1 MRYKYYTADV
11 FSDRP
16 FGGNQLAVFP
26 DGRDLVSAQM
36 QAVARE
42 FNISETVF
50 VFPPKDSANTRRLR
64 IFTPG
69 AELPFA
75 GHPTVGAAVVLAAIG
90 ELALDANPVNIVFE
104 EGAGPVA
111 VSIELVD
118 GRPVIA
124 KLTAPKLPEFGPPP
138 PSSSKLAAMLSL
150 AESDLLSADNAPHA
164 VSCGVPFLFVPLRDR
179 KAVARARVKKELWE
193 SLLSSYWAPSIFVF
207 SYDAQLP
214 GSDLHA
220 RMFAPNLG
228 VDEDPATGSAVAA
241 LGGYLGVRGN
251 ADKDYACWIIEQG
264 FEMQRPSILEL
275 EVFKQD
281 GEITKI
287 QVGGAAVLVSEGTMN
302 IPVGSDIG

>member
-11 FSDRP
+11 FSDRA

-26 DGRDLVSAQM
+26 DAHGLESAQM

-50 VFPPKDSANTRRLR
+50 VLPPKDSTNTRRLR

-75 GHPTVGAAVVLAAIG
+75 GHPTVGTAVVLAAIG
-90 ELALDANPVNIVFE
+90 ELALDTNPVNIVFE

-111 VSIELVD
+111 VSIALVD
-118 GRPVIA
+118 KRPVSA
-124 KLTAPKLPEFGPPP
+124 KLTAPQLPKFGPPP
-138 PSSSKLAAMLSL
+138 PSSSDLAAMLSL
-150 AESDLLSADNAPHA
+150 AESDVLGADNAPQA
-164 VSCGVPFLFVPLRDR
+164 VSCGTQFLFVPLRDR
-179 KAVARARVKKELWE
+179 QAVARARVKRELWE
-193 SLLSSYWAPSIFVF
+193 PLLSSYWAPSIFVF
-207 SYDAQLP
+207 SYDAQLQS
-214 GSDLHA
+214 SDLHA

-241 LGGYLGVRGN
+241 LGGYLGVRDK
-251 ADKDYACWIIEQG
+251 ADKEYARWIIEQG
-264 FEMQRPSILEL
+264 FEMQRPSMLEL

-287 QVGGAAVLVSEGTMN
+287 QVGGAAVLVSEGMME
-302 IPVGSDIG
+302 IPTVSEIG

>member
-1 MRYKYYTADV
+1 
-11 FSDRP
+11 

-26 DGRDLVSAQM
+26 DAHGLGPAQM

-64 IFTPG
+64 IFTPA

-75 GHPTVGAAVVLAAIG
+75 GHPTVGTAVVLAASG
-90 ELALDANPVNIVFE
+90 ELALDANPANIVFE
-104 EGAGPVA
+104 EGAGPVDVA
-111 VSIELVD
+111 IKLVD
-118 GRPVIA
+118 GKPVTA
-124 KLTAPKLPEFGPPP
+124 KLTAPRLPEFGPPP
-138 PSSSKLAAMLSL
+138 PSSSELAAMLSL
-150 AESDLLSADNAPHA
+150 AESDLLGVDNVPQA
-164 VSCGVPFLFVPLRDR
+164 VSCGTQFLFVPLRDR
-179 KAVARARVKKELWE
+179 QAVARARVKRELWE
-193 SLLSSYWAPSIFVF
+193 PLLSSYWAPSIFVF
-207 SYDAQLP
+207 SYDGELQ

-241 LGGYLGVRGN
+241 LGGYLGVR
-251 ADKDYACWIIEQG
+251 DKTNKDHARWVIEQG
-264 FEMQRPSILEL
+264 FEMKRPSKL

-287 QVGGAAVLVSEGTMN
+287 QVGGAAVLVSEGSME
-302 IPVGSDIG
+302 IPAVSEIG